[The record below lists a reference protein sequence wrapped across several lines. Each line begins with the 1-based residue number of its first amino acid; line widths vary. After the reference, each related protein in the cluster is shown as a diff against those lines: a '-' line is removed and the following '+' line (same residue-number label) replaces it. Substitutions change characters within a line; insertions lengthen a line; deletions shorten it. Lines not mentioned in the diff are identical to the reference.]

1 LRRALQ
7 PGSLQEVEEI
17 MESQKYCVYN
27 QTRESFLS
35 LEVTVADVRMGE
47 LRELIERLSVRPDS
61 GLWMMPYRGI
71 PSARGLSPIDL
82 VYLDSDYC
90 VIQEVESFPT
100 STVEPLKEEAASAL
114 VLPAHTIYSSQTQ
127 PGDQLVIC
135 VAGEMERRLERLS
148 SSFVST
154 PNVLSTVASEKKQPA
169 SNSSTHTSLPTR
181 ATQIQSLFQGT
192 DEMNNL
198 EPKAGRPNSLKT
210 WLQNWLSSD
219 RRRARR
225 HPLPGLVA
233 YYWTGSAP
241 KAYQIADV
249 SSSGFYVLTEERW
262 FPGTM
267 VLMTLQRTDGAG
279 KNLDDSIAVQSRV
292 VRWGNDGLGLA
303 FVPSRAVDPRNGE
316 ALRENGADKKT
327 LDRFLERLK
336 EPAEE
341 LRAHG

>member
-1 LRRALQ
+1 
-7 PGSLQEVEEI
+7 

-35 LEVTVADVRMGE
+35 LEVTLADATHVQVRG
-47 LRELIERLSVRPDS
+47 LIEKLAIKPDS
-61 GLWMMPYRGI
+61 GLWLTPYRGV
-71 PSARGLSPIDL
+71 PAARGLSPIDL
-82 VYLDSDYC
+82 VYLDGDYR

-100 STVEPLKEEAASAL
+100 STVEPSKEEAASAL

-148 SSFVST
+148 SSFASSPAITSDLPSVNGQSAKAVSSALASPHRST
-154 PNVLSTVASEKKQPA
+154 NV
-169 SNSSTHTSLPTR
+169 
-181 ATQIQSLFQGT
+181 QSIFQGS
-192 DEMNNL
+192 DEMNDY
-198 EPKAGRPNSLKT
+198 EPKTTRPNSLKT

-219 RRRARR
+219 RRRALRR
-225 HPLPGLVA
+225 PLPGLVA

-241 KAYQIADV
+241 KAYQIADI

-267 VLMTLQRTDGAG
+267 VLITLQRTDSSG
-279 KNLDDSIAVQSRV
+279 KNVDDCLAVQSRV
-292 VRWGNDGLGLA
+292 VRWGSDGLGLA
-303 FVPSRAVDPRNGE
+303 FVPSRAVDPKNGE

-336 EPAEE
+336 EPVDD
-341 LRAHG
+341 LRIANG

>member
-1 LRRALQ
+1 
-7 PGSLQEVEEI
+7 
-17 MESQKYCVYN
+17 MDSQKYCVYN
-27 QTRESFLS
+27 ETRESFLS
-35 LEVTVADVRMGE
+35 LEVTVADARAGE
-47 LRELIERLSVRPDS
+47 LRDLIERLTVRPDS

-82 VYLDSDYC
+82 VYLDKDYC
-90 VIQEVESFPT
+90 VIQEIESFPT
-100 STVEPLKEEAASAL
+100 STVEPLRDEAASAL

-127 PGDQLVIC
+127 LGDQLVIC

-148 SSFVST
+148 SSFGSAT
-154 PNVLSTVASEKKQPA
+154 NASSTVATVSRLKQQPGNDTYSHTPPPA
-169 SNSSTHTSLPTR
+169 RPAN
-181 ATQIQSLFQGT
+181 IQSIFQGS
-192 DEMNNL
+192 DEMNHID
-198 EPKAGRPNSLKT
+198 PKPSRPNSLKT

-219 RRRARR
+219 RRRAQR

-279 KNLDDSIAVQSRV
+279 RNLDDSIAIQSRV

-303 FVPSRAVDPRNGE
+303 FVPSRAVDPKSGE

-341 LRAHG
+341 MRA